1 MIVARELT
9 CSYRRVILDHL
20 NFEVPAGKITA
31 LIGANGSGKSTLVQ
45 AVAGIR
51 KFRGELQVDDLEVTK
66 RTPARVWRQAI
77 GIVFQNP
84 DHQILFSRVY
94 DDLEFILANLHWPVS
109 ERAGLIQ
116 DALSAVGLSEQLHV
130 NPRELSGGQKQRLA
144 IASALLTHPR
154 YLILDE
160 ATSMLDL
167 ASRQRVYQILHQL
180 AGQGVGILL
189 ATNLLDE
196 LLLADEVLVLHQA
209 RIHPHRQAELIYHPQ
224 LLQHYEL
231 QPSFILRLARKY
243 RAQNWQ
249 ELAARLDLDLPET
262 ASGED

>member
-9 CSYRRVILDHL
+9 CSYRQVVLDHL
-20 NFEVPAGKITA
+20 NFEIPAGKITA

-45 AVAGIR
+45 TLAGIR
-51 KFRGELQVDDLEVTK
+51 KFQGELQIDDLVVTRHTSAQK
-66 RTPARVWRQAI
+66 LRGAI
-77 GIVFQNP
+77 GVVFQNP

-94 DDLEFILANLHWPVS
+94 DDLEFILANLHWPVA
-109 ERAGLIQ
+109 ERASLIQ
-116 DALSAVGLSEQLHV
+116 GALSAVGLLDYLHV
-130 NPRELSGGQKQRLA
+130 NPRELSGGQKQRLV

-167 ASRQRVYQILHQL
+167 VSRQKIYQILYQL
-180 AGQGVGILL
+180 AKQGIGILL

-196 LLLADEVLVLHQA
+196 LLLADEALVLHQT
-209 RIHPHRQAELIYHPQ
+209 RIHPHHQAELIYHPQ
-224 LLQHYEL
+224 LLPHYGL

-243 RAQNWQ
+243 RAQSWQ
-249 ELAARLDLDLPET
+249 ELAERLDIKLSPNHNEG
-262 ASGED
+262 S